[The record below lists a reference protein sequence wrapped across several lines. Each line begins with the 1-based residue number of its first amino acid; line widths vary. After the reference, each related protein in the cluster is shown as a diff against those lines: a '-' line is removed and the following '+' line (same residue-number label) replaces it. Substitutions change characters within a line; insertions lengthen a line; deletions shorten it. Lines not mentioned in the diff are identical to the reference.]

1 MPIVEVPSWY
11 GYAESV
17 AAEFPLGCFFYYL
30 FYRDLFALK
39 KTTIFLPYILQVQ
52 IIDNFQLSPIFAS

>member
-17 AAEFPLGCFFYYL
+17 AAEFPLGCFFI
-30 FYRDLFALK
+30 
-39 KTTIFLPYILQVQ
+39 IFSVAIVTFFFSYFIVHFLEAK
-52 IIDNFQLSPIFAS
+52 N